1 MFPARIRLFSLLGF
15 RVSIDISWFFLA
27 FYLVLT
33 LSTRYFPEQVPHLG
47 LRAYIAMAVIGAA
60 GLFLSIILHELA
72 HAVVARGFGLPI
84 GGITL
89 FIFGGVAELK
99 QEPANPRSE
108 FWVAIVGPV
117 ASISI
122 AAGCFVAAI
131 GAEAAGLG
139 GIEAVLAFLTI
150 TNTVL
155 ALFNLVPAFPLDGGR
170 VLRSLIW
177 WRTGNLMR
185 ATRIA
190 CWFGTGFGALLVLS
204 GFALFVSGDRL
215 GGSWQVLIG
224 LFLAAAASQA
234 RNQTATA
241 LSLKDATVA
250 DLMERAPLSAP
261 PGITV
266 AELVNDYLYRLNRK
280 FVIIAGDGQAIG
292 YVGPEQIK
300 KVPQSQWNE
309 TYARAIAASFTHE
322 TVVSPAAPA
331 IEALRKLQSN
341 GTGHLTV
348 LEGSKLAGTVSEAN
362 FVNFLS
368 VREELACIGAGP
380 REAGTAR
387 TGG

>member
-1 MFPARIRLFSLLGF
+1 MFPARIHLFSLLGF

-33 LSTRYFPEQVPHLG
+33 LTVSVFPEEIPHQG
-47 LRAYIAMAVIGAA
+47 LRAYLAMGIVGAA

-89 FIFGGVAELK
+89 FIFGGVAELR
-99 QEPANPRSE
+99 QEPATPRAE

-117 ASISI
+117 ASIGI
-122 AAGCFVAAI
+122 AGLCFVAGL
-131 GAEAAGLG
+131 GAEAAGWA
-139 GIEAVLAFLTI
+139 IVSAVMVFLAV

-177 WRTGNLMR
+177 WRTGNLRR

-190 CWFGTGFGALLVLS
+190 SMFGTGFGGLLVLTGFIQLIS
-204 GFALFVSGDRL
+204 GNKL
-215 GGSWQVLIG
+215 GGTWQILVG
-224 LFLAAAASQA
+224 LFLAAAASQS
-234 RNQTATA
+234 RNQTSTA
-241 LSLKDATVA
+241 LSLKGASVA
-250 DLMERAPLSAP
+250 DLMDRAPLTAP

-266 AELVNDYLYRLNRK
+266 DELVRDYLYRLNRK
-280 FVIIAGDGQAIG
+280 FVIVAENGQAIG
-292 YVGPEQIK
+292 YVGPEQLRQ
-300 KVPQSQWNE
+300 VPQSQWHD
-309 TYARAIAASFTHE
+309 TYVRAIAASFTHE
-322 TVVSPAAPA
+322 TVVPPAAPA
-331 IEALRKLQSN
+331 FEALRKLQAN
-341 GTGHLTV
+341 GIGHLAV

-368 VREELACIGAGP
+368 VREELAAIGAGP
-380 REAGTAR
+380 QAGTAPTSR
-387 TGG
+387 